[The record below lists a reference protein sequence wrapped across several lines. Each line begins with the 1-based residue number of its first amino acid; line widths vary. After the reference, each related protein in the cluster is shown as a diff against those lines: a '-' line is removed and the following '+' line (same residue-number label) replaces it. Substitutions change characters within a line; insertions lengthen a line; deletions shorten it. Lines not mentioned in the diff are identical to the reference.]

1 YAAEGAAAKLGQLEP
16 KVLFAAN
23 GYFWNGTAFDR
34 RDQVTDFVAR
44 VPSLK
49 AVVGIDNLGA
59 GPLDERIQSTDFASW
74 NNVTPATPRRSSSGS
89 ISTLRCGSCIPRA
102 PRASP
107 RASCTATEASSSTT
121 CACSDCIWTCARVTA
136 SSGTRIRIG

>member
-1 YAAEGAAAKLGQLEP
+1 TTHHTRVAYPASASNGAIRSAGAQDYPTEGAAAKLGQLEP

-59 GPLDERIQSTDFASW
+59 GDRKSTRL
-74 NNVTPATPRRSSSGS
+74 NSSHVS
-89 ISTLRCGSCIPRA
+89 ISYAVFCLKKKKPLHT
-102 PRASP
+102 
-107 RASCTATEASSSTT
+107 
-121 CACSDCIWTCARVTA
+121 
-136 SSGTRIRIG
+136 